1 MFPKGEITKYG
12 YNFASAD
19 ARAKNWTEH
28 SGLKW
33 TTEFYRSWYLGE
45 FWETVLCKDQEVLVS

>member
-1 MFPKGEITKYG
+1 MFPQGKVVEYG

-19 ARAKNWTEH
+19 ARAKNWIEY

-33 TTEFYRSWYLGE
+33 TTEFHRSPYLGE
-45 FWETVLCKDQEVLVS
+45 FWKTILCKNQ

>member
-1 MFPKGEITKYG
+1 MFPQGKIVEYG

-19 ARAKNWTEH
+19 ARAKNWTEY

-33 TTEFYRSWYLGE
+33 TTEFHRSPYLGE
-45 FWETVLCKDQEVLVS
+45 FWKTILCKNQ